1 MFLLFEWLWIIF
13 NGAITVEIILIGLV
27 ISTMLFVFLCKFM
40 NYSIEKEWN
49 LLRIAPLFLHYVG
62 YLLYEITVANLHTIR
77 MITTSKYEIEPA
89 IIQFDVSLK
98 SNVAKVI
105 LANSITLT
113 PGTITVAL
121 EGQTLTV
128 HALDRDFLEGIKH
141 CHFIE
146 LLERMEEKRS

>member
-1 MFLLFEWLWIIF
+1 MFLLFELLWIIF
-13 NGAITVEIILIGLV
+13 NGAITVEIVLIGLV
-27 ISTMLFVFLCKFM
+27 ISTMLFGFLCKFM
-40 NYSIEKEWN
+40 NYSLEKELKLIRISP
-49 LLRIAPLFLHYVG
+49 LLIQYMG
-62 YLLYEITVANLHTIR
+62 YLFYEITVANLHTIR

-98 SNVAKVI
+98 SNIAKVI

-128 HALDRDFLEGIKH
+128 HALDRDFLEGIDH